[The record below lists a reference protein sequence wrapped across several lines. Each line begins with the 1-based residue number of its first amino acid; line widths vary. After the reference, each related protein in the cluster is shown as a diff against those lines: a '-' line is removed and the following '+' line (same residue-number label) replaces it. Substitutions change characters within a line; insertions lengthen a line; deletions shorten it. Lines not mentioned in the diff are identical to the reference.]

1 MNLFIQIDVRIA
13 ILPRLSRPRWYII
26 VIFCGNLR
34 NMPSRNTGKNNKNIL
49 WLLGSQILG
58 NKTNCDQMTQK
69 SPASASAAP
78 IVGVFSAR
86 WLAVC
91 PGHTPAPGPRA
102 DINGGVSPVVT
113 TPWAYLQIADNAH
126 GRCGLKNSWGEICL
140 IAFFARPIFALDHF
154 WHLIYFD
161 FDLLIVWWPNQK
173 RPWNTAAQ
181 HTALESIGG
190 TCCQECLEC
199 YARCSRDQGRGPAL
213 PPRNNSGHA
222 GMFTFN
228 LKHTNNLKLVK
239 KLSPN
244 YF

>member
-1 MNLFIQIDVRIA
+1 MEVFVQNSSIYCIFRLPSVTDRFNLNNQFPDQICYSD
-13 ILPRLSRPRWYII
+13 
-26 VIFCGNLR
+26 
-34 NMPSRNTGKNNKNIL
+34 
-49 WLLGSQILG
+49 
-58 NKTNCDQMTQK
+58 
-69 SPASASAAP
+69 
-78 IVGVFSAR
+78 
-86 WLAVC
+86 
-91 PGHTPAPGPRA
+91 
-102 DINGGVSPVVT
+102 
-113 TPWAYLQIADNAH
+113 TPWEVWP
-126 GRCGLKNSWGEICL
+126 KNSWGKIRL